1 MFIVLYF
8 KYWGTS
14 LRLSFMPTNRRL
26 LLIAFTS
33 VALGTMA
40 TFGFARLKTR
50 VGLITNRFITVSLAW
65 NFTVWQYI
73 SSYIAV
79 PITKGFN
86 GKTRGSTIRSS
97 C

>member
-1 MFIVLYF
+1 MFIVF
-8 KYWGTS
+8 TS
-14 LRLSFMPTNRRL
+14 NTGGLTELSFMHTNRRFL
-26 LLIAFTS
+26 VIAFTS